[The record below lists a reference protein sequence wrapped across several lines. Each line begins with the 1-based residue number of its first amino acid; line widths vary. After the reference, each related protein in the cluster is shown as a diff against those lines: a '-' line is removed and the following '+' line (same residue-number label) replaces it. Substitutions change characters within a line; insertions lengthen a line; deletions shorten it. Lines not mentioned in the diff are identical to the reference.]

1 MTILTQQGMQ
11 EVLLLPK
18 NLEVYDEYVR
28 RLMKEWGIYGRE
40 DEFIREGRETVY
52 RIHKEKKETLDI
64 DICIEIRKDLLKFFP
79 SD

>member
-11 EVLLLPK
+11 GVLLLPK

-40 DEFIREGRETVY
+40 DEFIREGRATVY
-52 RIHKEKKETLDI
+52 RIHKEKKETMDI

>member
-11 EVLLLPK
+11 GVLLLPK

-52 RIHKEKKETLDI
+52 RIHKEKKETMDI

>member
-1 MTILTQQGMQ
+1 MNVLTQARIQ

-18 NLEVYDEYVR
+18 TFEVYDEYVR

-40 DEFIREGRETVY
+40 DEFIREGRATVY
-52 RIHKEKKETLDI
+52 RLHKEKKETMDI

>member
-11 EVLLLPK
+11 GVLLLSK

-52 RIHKEKKETLDI
+52 RIHKEKKETMDI